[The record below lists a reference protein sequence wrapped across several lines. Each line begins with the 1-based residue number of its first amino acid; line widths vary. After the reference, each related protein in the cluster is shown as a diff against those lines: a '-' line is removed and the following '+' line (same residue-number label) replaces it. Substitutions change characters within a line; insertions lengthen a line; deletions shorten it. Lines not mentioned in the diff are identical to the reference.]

1 MNLKKFKM
9 TTGYCTVKID
19 QKTKLKKMCQ
29 LNNRWTLWSHR
40 RCMSSLQDSKLMI
53 HLNHNLNSSREIHR
67 VHHKEGKKTK
77 MLWSL
82 RIRNRYDMKIRWER
96 TSENWEI
103 HKARQEVSLPSLK
116 IQGLLEFNQIPYLRV
131 HKKYRKLA
139 IKFMTN
145 PDNLISHGHKISNKI
160 IKIILC
166 NPNIPQNSQ
175 TCTNKT
181 SSHQIITLQ
190 VHNLN
195 TCPL

>member
-1 MNLKKFKM
+1 M
-9 TTGYCTVKID
+9 TTSYCTLKID
-19 QKTKLKKMCQ
+19 QKTKLKKIFQ
-29 LNNRWTLWSHR
+29 LNNRWILWSHR
-40 RCMSSLQDSKLMI
+40 RCMSRRKESKLMI

-67 VHHKEGKKTK
+67 QRQTRGNKSK

-82 RIRNRYDMKIRWER
+82 LIRNSYNMKITWER
-96 TSENWEI
+96 TWEMNWEI
-103 HKARQEVSLPSLK
+103 HKLWQEVSLPSFR
-116 IQGLLEFNQIPYLRV
+116 IQGLQFNQIPYLRV
-131 HKKYRKLA
+131 NKKYRKLA

-166 NPNIPQNSQ
+166 NPNIPKNSQ

-190 VHNLN
+190 VRNLN